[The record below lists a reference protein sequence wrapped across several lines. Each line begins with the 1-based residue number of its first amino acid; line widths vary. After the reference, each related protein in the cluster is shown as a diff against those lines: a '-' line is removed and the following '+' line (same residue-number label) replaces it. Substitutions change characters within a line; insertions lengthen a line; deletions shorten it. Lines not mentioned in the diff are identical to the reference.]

1 MDQDATWYRGR
12 PRPRRH
18 YVIWG
23 PSSPYGN
30 GHSSPH
36 FLAHVNCGQTVTHLS
51 NCWALVKILPPLSL
65 SSKFFVKS
73 PLKILSHFNCIVTLP
88 WVILGAFLTNSNQR
102 PNFRHNHLHVYSKS
116 VHCESIWYPHTQ
128 ITNTTATTNNISVS
142 EINTIPV
149 VISDEAAT
157 DGVLVITGCCICC
170 KYSAPPHRFDIVTWH
185 NRKWHN
191 QQINTQQRTLHS
203 KRHNQYTIFS
213 FSLTGFLSAV
223 TLG

>member
-1 MDQDATWYRGR
+1 M
-12 PRPRRH
+12 
-18 YVIWG
+18 
-23 PSSPYGN
+23 
-30 GHSSPH
+30 
-36 FLAHVNCGQTVTHLS
+36 
-51 NCWALVKILPPLSL
+51 
-65 SSKFFVKS
+65 
-73 PLKILSHFNCIVTLP
+73 SHFNCIVTLR

-102 PNFRHNHLHVYSKS
+102 PSFLAQPPTCIQQKS
-116 VHCESIWYPHTQ
+116 VHCKSIWYPHTQ

-157 DGVLVITGCCICC
+157 DGVLVITGCWICC
-170 KYSAPPHRFDIVTWH
+170 KHSAPPHRFDIVTWH

-203 KRHNQYTIFS
+203 KRRNQYTIFR